1 MKKLRFVP
9 FLAVLLSPGCFGGG
23 GPTLVI
29 ENPPGEGKIDVQI
42 VDSSLDK
49 ATVYAKVLISN
60 HTDKIVV
67 ADRRLMILSDGTRE
81 WGPRATTRYRW
92 QIGPHQTSSA
102 VKLEYRDSDGTQ
114 PAYDLIFKPGAFRF
128 DSNTG
133 DEFEVPPL
141 RLTVKKVAD

>member
-9 FLAVLLSPGCFGGG
+9 LLVALSTAGCFGGG

-29 ENPPGEGKIDVQI
+29 DNPPGEGKIAVQM
-42 VDSSLDK
+42 VDSSVEKDS
-49 ATVYAKVLISN
+49 VYAKVLITN

-114 PAYDLIFKPGAFRF
+114 PGYDLVFKPGAFRF

-141 RLTVKKVAD
+141 RLSVKKAAN